1 MRHSISNE
9 HPQVWDDGTYQ
20 TGAPAREKHSS
31 ALVAGLLAGV
41 ILLGGLA
48 SALGVMNI
56 RLLSKL
62 KQHNAEA
69 IPVGFRAAPAD
80 SNALDSFLQT
90 DDIPLPRLPEDG
102 ALRLEL
108 QETPKQASTQSM
120 KAQDV
125 LSSNEDSLVTITCDA
140 HAHPQHRGIGVIVS
154 ENGYI
159 LTNLSA
165 TSHAN
170 RIFVKL
176 SDGRVF
182 RAAVVGTDD
191 FTDLAVLYVEAEGLQ
206 PARLGYAAN
215 LSAGETVYGI
225 ADAVTMEPT
234 QGEIV
239 SEAIA
244 NSLLQSTV
252 SSDFGPVFS
261 RWGQMIGFHVGQV
274 ARYYDRE
281 QSEGLTL
288 TAERLTELVSQLT
301 AGGRV
306 AGRPCLG
313 LKVQAVS
320 KLYQQ
325 YWNLPDGL
333 QVTEVTQD
341 CGLQIGDILMELNGR
356 KLCQRE
362 DLIAILHDSQ
372 PGDTYTAT
380 VYRNGQQFTTTLTV
394 TETP

>member
-1 MRHSISNE
+1 
-9 HPQVWDDGTYQ
+9 
-20 TGAPAREKHSS
+20 
-31 ALVAGLLAGV
+31 
-41 ILLGGLA
+41 
-48 SALGVMNI
+48 
-56 RLLSKL
+56 
-62 KQHNAEA
+62 
-69 IPVGFRAAPAD
+69 
-80 SNALDSFLQT
+80 
-90 DDIPLPRLPEDG
+90 
-102 ALRLEL
+102 
-108 QETPKQASTQSM
+108 
-120 KAQDV
+120 
-125 LSSNEDSLVTITCDA
+125 
-140 HAHPQHRGIGVIVS
+140 
-154 ENGYI
+154 
-159 LTNLSA
+159 
-165 TSHAN
+165 
-170 RIFVKL
+170 
-176 SDGRVF
+176 
-182 RAAVVGTDD
+182 
-191 FTDLAVLYVEAEGLQ
+191 
-206 PARLGYAAN
+206 
-215 LSAGETVYGI
+215 
-225 ADAVTMEPT
+225 MEPT

>member
-1 MRHSISNE
+1 MRHSIPNE
-9 HPQVWDDGTYQ
+9 HPQVWDDGTYK
-20 TGAPAREKHSS
+20 TGAPAREKRAS

-41 ILLGGLA
+41 IFLGGLA

-56 RLLSKL
+56 RLLTKL
-62 KQHNAEA
+62 KQQNPEPVA
-69 IPVGFRAAPAD
+69 VGFRAVPAEF
-80 SNALDSFLQT
+80 NALDSFLQS
-90 DDIPLPRLPEDG
+90 DSIPLPRLPEDG
-102 ALRLEL
+102 KLRLEL
-108 QETPKQASTQSM
+108 QETPEQADIQSM

-125 LSSNEDSLVTITCDA
+125 LSSNEGSLVTITCDA
-140 HAHPQHRGIGVIVS
+140 HAHPQQRGIGVIVS
-154 ENGYI
+154 EKGYI

-165 TSHAN
+165 TSHAS
-170 RIFVKL
+170 RIFVTL
-176 SDGRVF
+176 SDGRVL

-191 FTDLAVLYVEAEGLQ
+191 FTDLAVLYVEADGLQ
-206 PARLGYAAN
+206 PAKLGCASK

-225 ADAVTMEPT
+225 ANAVTMEVS

-239 SEAIA
+239 SENAA
-244 NSLLQSTV
+244 EFLLQSTV

-274 ARYYDRE
+274 ARYFDRE
-281 QSEGLTL
+281 QTTGLMLTSEHL
-288 TAERLTELVSQLT
+288 AELVSQLT
-301 AGGRV
+301 AGGKV

-325 YWNLPDGL
+325 YWDLPDGL
-333 QVTEVTQD
+333 QVTQVLRE
-341 CGLQIGDILMELNGR
+341 CGLQIGDILTELDGR

-372 PGDTYTAT
+372 PGDTFTAT
-380 VYRNGQQFTTTLTV
+380 VYRNGQQFSTTLTV
-394 TETP
+394 TENP